1 MPVLLVGTSAL
12 TLSARAKK
20 ANEVKWEQ
28 RFNRCGVIELVE
40 VIVQPNESIDS
51 ALKRF
56 NQKVQQAGV
65 LRRLKEK
72 AFYEKP
78 SEIRRRRKRRPS
90 R

>member
-1 MPVLLVGTSAL
+1 M
-12 TLSARAKK
+12 
-20 ANEVKWEQ
+20 
-28 RFNRCGVIELVE
+28 IELVE